1 MIMHSF
7 NTEYAKRFGVIEAI
21 LIHNFQFWIEHN
33 IDQKYNFYDN
43 RIWTY
48 ITLKELAKNFEYL
61 SEKQVRSAIE
71 RLVNANVLV
80 KGNYNKL
87 SFDKTIWYAFV
98 NENEFVK
105 PYDSRVFTSAPRGN
119 RVAPEVKAIPDT
131 LNIYSNTDINTIYK
145 AKKEKKE
152 KNVFVPPTEEE
163 VKAFFQENK
172 YTEEVAIKAFHH
184 YAGNDWCD
192 TYGNKVINW
201 KSKMRNNWFKD
212 QYKIQEGKIKVRDM
226 WGGTHL
232 KTQQEIN
239 KAEPGFFKEI

>member
-7 NTEYAKRFGVIEAI
+7 NTEYAKRFGVVEAI
-21 LIHNFQFWIEHN
+21 LIHNFQFWIDHN

-71 RLVNANVLV
+71 RLVSANVLM

-131 LNIYSNTDINTIYK
+131 LNIYSNTNTNTTNIM
-145 AKKEKKE
+145 AKKSKSISM
-152 KNVFVPPTEEE
+152 PPNLEE
-163 VKAFFQENK
+163 VKLYFREK
-172 YTEEVAIKAFHH
+172 GYREDVAIKAFE
-184 YAGNDWCD
+184 YYSSNDWRD
-192 TYGNKVINW
+192 KNNSPVKNW
-201 KSKMRNNWFKD
+201 RLKMHVWFKESAR
-212 QYKIQEGKIKVRDM
+212 IQEEKFKVRDTF
-226 WGGTHL
+226 GSIHF
-232 KTQQEIN
+232 KTQEEIN
-239 KAEPGFFKEI
+239 KAEKGFFNKI